1 MRAYALISTLALSM
15 AAAACATQSDSG
27 PIVPEPDGNLTREEA
42 FFNEN
47 VQPIL
52 TQHCASC
59 HSNTNEFNA
68 PRFLGES
75 PEQYYDKLVAN
86 TMFVS
91 CDVENSILL
100 LKGADPNHAGVS
112 LPGSGKPLVEEWLDL
127 EAIARF
133 GGVCNNTTPP
143 PEDPDAP
150 PPDPEAPPPDPQEA
164 PITGQKAMQQFGD
177 CMTLSDWIDTGMDLV
192 ANQNSNYN
200 DQNDVK
206 CYSCHD
212 TKLNSVTQKW
222 VATGGNHMPN
232 PNAGNADE
240 QVMHAFEAM
249 RYMYDSFNL
258 VRWTV
263 NPDDGSFTDLVPSQ
277 RWRDKGVEGGS
288 HPSYTLEQEYQDAY
302 TAFFQRTYD
311 RWQSGVCANGPPAP
325 DAPPAP

>member
-1 MRAYALISTLALSM
+1 MRAYTLISTLALSL
-15 AAAACATQSDSG
+15 AAAACATPSDDG
-27 PIVPEPDGNLTREEA
+27 PIVGDQGGNLTKEEA
-42 FFNEN
+42 FFEQN

-52 TQHCASC
+52 VEHCASC

-68 PRFLGES
+68 PRFLGET

-112 LPGSGKPLVEEWLDL
+112 LPGSGKPRVEEWLGL

-133 GGVCNNTTPP
+133 DGICSTSPP
-143 PEDPDAP
+143 PPDDPDEPPPQPGEPEPTPDAP
-150 PPDPEAPPPDPQEA
+150 L
-164 PITGQKAMQQFGD
+164 TGQTAMKQFGD
-177 CMTLSDWIDTGMDLV
+177 CMTLTDWVATGMDQV

-200 DQNDVK
+200 GQNDVK

-212 TKLNSVTQKW
+212 TKLNTVTQKW

-263 NPDDGSFTDLVPSQ
+263 NSADGSFTDLVMSQ

-302 TAFFQRTYD
+302 AAFFQLTYD
-311 RWQSGVCANGPPAP
+311 RWKSGVCSDGPPAP
-325 DAPPAP
+325 DAPPSP